1 MAIAIHDLELSTTI
15 EFLDE
20 LANTLD
26 RWADESGAGGWSTH
40 QCEANRNEAN
50 RCRREAAKLRRI
62 RER

>member
-1 MAIAIHDLELSTTI
+1 MLSAEQISSTIA
-15 EFLDE
+15 FLDD

-26 RWADESGAGGWSTH
+26 RWADETRSGGWSTH

-50 RCRREAAKLRRI
+50 RCRRKAAELRRT